1 MNKSRLKSNHIFLFF
16 FLLAF
21 WLILSPTRDLAGI
34 IIGIVISLFV
44 TYINRNFVVAEKG
57 KSVPI
62 LGNLVNIVSYTVT
75 LVLEIIKSN
84 IQVAKIVLSPS
95 LPIEPHFVKVPVKM
109 ESDLLKVL
117 YGNSITLTP
126 GTLTVDITHD
136 NYIVHALTKEAAQ
149 GLNDSIVEGK
159 ILKLEGI
166 KK

>member
-1 MNKSRLKSNHIFLFF
+1 
-16 FLLAF
+16 
-21 WLILSPTRDLAGI
+21 
-34 IIGIVISLFV
+34 
-44 TYINRNFVVAEKG
+44 
-57 KSVPI
+57 
-62 LGNLVNIVSYTVT
+62 
-75 LVLEIIKSN
+75 
-84 IQVAKIVLSPS
+84 
-95 LPIEPHFVKVPVKM
+95 M